1 MRGTGESAGSLREE
15 RVNSFIH
22 KFGKPG
28 QRMAWNSPLTAQT
41 TIKVPVV
48 EKVELELRELGT
60 GARTEAQLRY
70 WMRKLTK
77 AAF

>member
-1 MRGTGESAGSLREE
+1 MREE
-15 RVNSFIH
+15 RENPLIH

-28 QRMAWNSPLTAQT
+28 QRMACDSPLTAQPA
-41 TIKVPVV
+41 IKVPLV

-60 GARTEAQLRY
+60 GARTEAQLRN